1 MIISLQFFI
10 NIAYMSMSYM
20 TQHIRVNRVI
30 LHLFYLEYC
39 TAAIITNLTSTV
51 LLFSLSNISKASVIL
66 LWISAMRE
74 SVNKHTKYTCRYNEK
89 CLKQYSW
96 KKKCWLLQFRIDV
109 TCNYTI
115 LLYFSFILGCLN
127 HYPIEKI
134 GLS

>member
-1 MIISLQFFI
+1 MG
-10 NIAYMSMSYM
+10 MSYQLDM

-74 SVNKHTKYTCRYNEK
+74 SV
-89 CLKQYSW
+89 
-96 KKKCWLLQFRIDV
+96 KKKTQNIHVDTMKNV
-109 TCNYTI
+109 
-115 LLYFSFILGCLN
+115 
-127 HYPIEKI
+127 
-134 GLS
+134 